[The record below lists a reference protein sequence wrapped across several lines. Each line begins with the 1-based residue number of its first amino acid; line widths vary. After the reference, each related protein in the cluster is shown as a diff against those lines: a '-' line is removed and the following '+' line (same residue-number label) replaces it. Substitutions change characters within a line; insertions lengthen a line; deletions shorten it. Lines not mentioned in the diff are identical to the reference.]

1 MRRTTLY
8 PALAL
13 AALLAAC
20 ASEATMPLD
29 GHQMGSGGRSDDW
42 GTIGSGGRSN
52 DWGTMGSGHLT
63 GDGGGLGSGTGGFT
77 TSDGGG
83 MGSGGLTAEPDSSS
97 TALGGHQMGSGH

>member
-20 ASEATMPLD
+20 ASETTMPE
-29 GHQMGSGGRSDDW
+29 GGR
-42 GTIGSGGRSN
+42 TIGSGGFSA
-52 DWGTMGSGHLT
+52 DEGQLGSGPGGYT
-63 GDGGGLGSGTGGFT
+63 GDGGLGSGTGGFT

-83 MGSGGLTAEPDSSS
+83 MGPGGFTTATDSS
-97 TALGGHQMGSGH
+97 TTPVGWGTMGSGH